1 MQKCILPGYTTLSSV
16 KSFFYILY
24 NLISCT
30 SDWSCRTYCS
40 LLNALWYIVSYLMIY
55 KQGGPVFVV
64 CWTLRNDSGCS
75 VKQQRENNTE
85 KQESSNS
92 NHFFSLTLCV
102 SFTIYALPWQ
112 ARFSFSF
119 FLLHLF
125 PELWNETPLDLVIQ
139 LSCWQL
145 NIKNISFPF
154 QIHSMQNN
162 AVTHNSHVLFNPVI
176 GQSVVS
182 NHQQKQWGGTET
194 AGERSRRV
202 GEKGWA
208 AQRTE
213 LNAKDIWTKKGF
225 TIT

>member
-102 SFTIYALPWQ
+102 SFIIYALPWQ

-154 QIHSMQNN
+154 QILCLVSTHPITDIPHSMQNN

-194 AGERSRRV
+194 ADPEEL
-202 GEKGWA
+202 GEKAG
-208 AQRTE
+208 QHRE
-213 LNAKDIWTKKGF
+213 LN
-225 TIT
+225 